1 MELYMIITFIFYV
14 VLYLILA
21 FGKNDVFN
29 PRSQLC
35 IWHNHLSKHFPDIE
49 GTKGWGIWLR
59 NEADGSNFT
68 SYIF

>member
-1 MELYMIITFIFYV
+1 MELSMIITFIFYV

-29 PRSQLC
+29 PC
-35 IWHNHLSKHFPDIE
+35 NHLSKHFPDIE
-49 GTKGWGIWLR
+49 GTKGWGIRLR